1 MTGQLSILAP
11 TRYPWTFNGPRASRH
26 RIERRAF
33 LPLNRIDGRYEGVT
47 VFNPLPP
54 RHFDLL
60 HAFNRIPLG
69 RTPFVIGFESHLP
82 RAFGIEGGAWWRWM
96 RDMLASPRCRGI
108 VAISDFARHVFLQA
122 ADGNPRLSGKLH
134 RRYPNLVLP
143 ESDDVLDGDV
153 AAAPFR
159 LVFVGNHFARK
170 GGCVAVKLAEKAGRQ
185 GLAIQIDI
193 VSRLEMGG
201 GIWTDPD
208 DAAAFAPYH
217 ALLAL
222 PNVVVHR
229 DLPNSA
235 VIALLRRAHM
245 SLLPTFGDTFG
256 YSAIE
261 SMANHTPVIA
271 TRQAALPELIRHGED
286 GILLDL
292 PVTTLGEW
300 IHLGAPDRGSTRFVA
315 AWHAEIDRL
324 AEQAFTHVAA
334 LAHDPARLAA
344 MRRAARAGAAVFSA
358 DDAAAWWDDFYVRAA
373 DGVVTAPNCP

>member
-26 RIERRAF
+26 RIERRPF
-33 LPLNRIDGRYEGVT
+33 VPLNRIDARREGVT
-47 VFNPLPP
+47 AFSPWPP
-54 RHFDLL
+54 RRFDLL

-69 RTPFVIGFESHLP
+69 RTPFIIGFESHLP
-82 RAFGIEGGAWWRWM
+82 RGFGIEGGAWWRWM
-96 RDMLASPRCRGI
+96 HGMLASPRCRGI
-108 VAISDFARHVFLQA
+108 VAISDFARNIFLQQTGGDPA
-122 ADGNPRLSGKLH
+122 LSGKLH

-143 ESDDVLDGDV
+143 EIADVV
-153 AAAPFR
+153 AGAPVLPFR

-170 GGCVAVKLAEKAGRQ
+170 GGCVAVKLAEKARQ
-185 GLAIQIDI
+185 RGLALQLDI

-208 DAAAFAPYH
+208 DPAAFAPYR
-217 ALLAL
+217 ALLAQ

-229 DLPNSA
+229 DLPNNA
-235 VIALLRRAHM
+235 VLDLLRSAHL

-292 PVTTLGEW
+292 PVTPLGEW
-300 IHLGAPDRGSTRFVA
+300 IHLGAPDRGRANFVA

-324 AEQAFTHVAA
+324 AERAFAHIAA
-334 LAHDPARLAA
+334 LANDPRQLAA
-344 MRRAARAGAAVFSA
+344 MRHAARARAAVFSA
-358 DDAAAWWDDFYVRAA
+358 TDATAWWDDFYVRAA
-373 DGVVTAPNCP
+373 DGVVASF